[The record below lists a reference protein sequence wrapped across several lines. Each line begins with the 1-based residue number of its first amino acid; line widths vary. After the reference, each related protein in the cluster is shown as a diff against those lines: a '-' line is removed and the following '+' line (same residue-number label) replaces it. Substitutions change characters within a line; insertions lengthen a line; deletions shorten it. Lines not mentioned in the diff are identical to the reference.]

1 VWQLGYVLLMH
12 ADFFVVRLS
21 QAAAAAASLEVSEGP
36 DVSAAAADGIGS
48 FGASHLDSLALLGM
62 LAA

>member
-1 VWQLGYVLLMH
+1 MH